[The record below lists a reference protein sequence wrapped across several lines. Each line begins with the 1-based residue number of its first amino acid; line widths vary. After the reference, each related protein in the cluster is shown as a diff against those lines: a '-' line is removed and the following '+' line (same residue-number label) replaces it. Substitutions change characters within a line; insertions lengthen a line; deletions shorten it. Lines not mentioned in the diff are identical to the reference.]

1 MLTIECTVNKCEYH
15 RILPTHSYIYDI
27 PNKNRYKTERIKP
40 KRLTQ
45 KLNSDQQKIAQET
58 TSPKILQIKF
68 TQTQTQKLHRISCRI
83 IRSNQRETQT

>member
-27 PNKNRYKTERIKP
+27 PNKNRYKTERIKR

-45 KLNSDQQKIAQET
+45 KLPRKQHHQNFTDKIYTDTDTE
-58 TSPKILQIKF
+58 
-68 TQTQTQKLHRISCRI
+68 IS
-83 IRSNQRETQT
+83 